1 MSFHACTIIIRSCP
15 YVHLCIHALRHR
27 HDHHSR
33 SRLRL
38 HNMLTYERTYI
49 DTYTCTKMNSIE
61 RVCVPYKT
69 KSMHFIKT
77 LKWMHT
83 YILQT
88 SITFNSGYTC
98 KDSLKSN
105 NNECRSFMT
114 LHAYDTFSYVHKMF
128 PG

>member
-1 MSFHACTIIIRSCP
+1 MHVLLLYVVALMCIYVFMLFVIVMIIILVVVSVFIICS
-15 YVHLCIHALRHR
+15 HTNTH
-27 HDHHSR
+27 
-33 SRLRL
+33 
-38 HNMLTYERTYI
+38 
-49 DTYTCTKMNSIE
+49 TYTCTKMNSIE

-69 KSMHFIKT
+69 KSMQFIKT

-88 SITFNSGYTC
+88 SITSNSGYTC